1 MNSISLTGRITKD
14 PEAKYRTDGSPYC
27 LFTIAVDDG
36 KDTEGN
42 RKAIFVDCIASKV
55 SAEFLAKYVKKGN
68 MLAVT
73 GSLNIREV
81 EDSNGNRAK
90 FTSVRAFNVE
100 NLTPRQQEAQ
110 AGATS
115 EPNTSEL
122 PFEI

>member
-14 PEAKYRTDGSPYC
+14 PEAKKTKDGGTYC
-27 LFTIAVDDG
+27 YFTIAVDDG

-42 RKAIFVDCIASKV
+42 RKAIFVDCIAYKT

-90 FTSVRAFNVE
+90 YTSVRAFNVE

-110 AGATS
+110 AGATG
-115 EPNTSEL
+115 EL